1 MKLNAKMLYEA
12 VKEVADVSLLGEG
25 KSERNLRFPCFY
37 DGDADHLIA
46 GGVYLAESSVLP
58 RRTLK
63 QQDILWVTWSGEP
76 EMAVPGC
83 PVLVFHTENRPEHIL
98 NLLQETFMRFC
109 SWEESLDNI
118 LSADSNVAQM
128 ISVTEPLFR
137 HPLCVVDNALNYL
150 GYSES
155 FMHIQ
160 DPDAPTPSPAL
171 FYDEAK
177 DLIAKLHKPNAN
189 LGTLYLIHSDTP
201 ISETEQMLFQILAEK
216 LTDALQNLAHLS
228 GLYLNSFKQQMEQL
242 FYTKQADEDRLY
254 ESLAQWGGQKG
265 DTFICYKVKASHI
278 NQKINANYICNIFEN
293 VLQAAIAFWHD
304 DVLVVMV
311 DVKQYQGEEKRI
323 HAKME
328 KLLTQIH
335 MKAGVSLPFTELDKA
350 WYHFRQACCAFEE
363 GYPVD
368 SASTLYFFQDYV
380 PSYLLHHAL
389 GEFPKTFLLDKGMQ
403 RLLEHDRLY
412 AVSYLDTL
420 NAFFQ
425 CRMNMSQTAELLNIH
440 RTSLNSR
447 MQKIWECLD
456 HEQTQE
462 YLLYLQ
468 MVLAI
473 LKAPQPKQPPNN

>member
-12 VKEVADVSLLGEG
+12 VKNVADVSLLGEG

-37 DGDADHLIA
+37 DGNLEHLLA
-46 GGVYLAESSVLP
+46 GGVYLAESSVIP
-58 RRTLK
+58 HRAPK
-63 QQDILWVTWSGEP
+63 QQDILWVTWPNAP
-76 EMAVPGC
+76 EMVRPSC
-83 PVLVFHTENRPEHIL
+83 PVLVFHTEDRPQHIL
-98 NLLQETFMRFC
+98 NLLQEVFMRFC

-118 LSADSNVAQM
+118 LKDDSNVAQM
-128 ISVTEPLFR
+128 IALTEPLFQ
-137 HPLCVVDNALNYL
+137 HPLCVVDNALNDL
-150 GYSES
+150 GHSAS
-155 FMHIQ
+155 FMRTGA
-160 DPDAPTPSPAL
+160 DEASPVL
-171 FYDEAK
+171 FYDETK
-177 DLIAKLHKPNAN
+177 DLIAKLHKQDRA
-189 LGTLYLIHSDTP
+189 LGTLYLIHNDIP
-201 ISETEQMLFQILAEK
+201 ISETEQLLFQLLAEK
-216 LTDALQNLAHLS
+216 LTAALQNLAHLS
-228 GLYLNSFKQQMEQL
+228 GLYLNSFKQQIEQL

-254 ESLAQWGGQKG
+254 ESLVQWGGCKG

-293 VLQAAIAFWHD
+293 VVQSSVAFWHD
-304 DVLVVMV
+304 EVLVVMV
-311 DVKQYQGEEKRI
+311 DLSRQPGKEEQI
-323 HAKME
+323 HEKME
-328 KLLTQIH
+328 NLLMQIH

-368 SASTLYFFQDYV
+368 SVSTLYFFQDYV
-380 PSYLLHHAL
+380 SSYLLHHAL
-389 GEFPKTFLLDKGMQ
+389 GEFPKAFLLDKGMQ

-456 HEQTQE
+456 HEQTQD

-468 MVLAI
+468 MMLAI
-473 LKAPQPKQPPNN
+473 LNTPQPPKI